1 MAQAWLAEPSSAT
14 WCGCALTSRATLAR
28 APNSEHG
35 VRLQLRALG
44 SEQAAEWLLDGRWIA
59 QTHGAQLMQREFA
72 EPGTHTLTAL
82 AADGAWTQV
91 RFNVLR

>member
-1 MAQAWLAEPSSAT
+1 
-14 WCGCALTSRATLAR
+14 
-28 APNSEHG
+28 
-35 VRLQLRALG
+35 
-44 SEQAAEWLLDGRWIA
+44 LLDGRWIA

-72 EPGTHTLTAL
+72 DPGAHTLTAL

>member
-1 MAQAWLAEPSSAT
+1 MA
-14 WCGCALTSRATLAR
+14 CACSC
-28 APNSEHG
+28 
-35 VRLQLRALG
+35 ALG
-44 SEQAAEWLLDGRWIA
+44 SEQAVDWLLDGRWIA

-72 EPGTHTLTAL
+72 EPGAHTLTAL

>member
-1 MAQAWLAEPSSAT
+1 MMAARP
-14 WCGCALTSRATLAR
+14 ALRCTSMGSTMAPRWRAAD
-28 APNSEHG
+28 SEHG

-44 SEQAAEWLLDGRWIA
+44 SEQAVEWLLDGRWIA